1 MSDFRSKLPDVGTT
15 IFTVISQRAQELGA
29 VNLGQGFPDYPIDPR
44 LTDLVTAA
52 MSAGHNQY
60 APMAG
65 LPALQEAIATD
76 VKRRHGV
83 EVDARRSITIT
94 LGATEAIFS
103 AILALAG
110 PGDEVLVFDPAY
122 DSYDPAVRLAGARC
136 VHVPLLPPAFN
147 YDWDR
152 VRAAV
157 NERTRMV
164 IINSPHNPACT
175 VMSRQDLDELA
186 AIVSGRNILV
196 LSDEVYEHI
205 VYSTSRHHSVLA
217 HEELRGQ
224 AMAVFSFGKSLHAT
238 GVRVGYCVAPPGL
251 TTELRKVHQFNT
263 FTIATAFQHAI
274 ANYLS
279 ENPDVFSRLPE
290 FFERKRALL
299 TAGLAGSVFRVLPAQ
314 GTYFTLVDYSGCELL
329 AGLDDQAAAKRL
341 LEEGGVATIPLA
353 PFYRDPVK
361 HSLLRLCFAKQDATL
376 EKAIAR
382 LRACR

>member
-1 MSDFRSKLPDVGTT
+1 MSKRSSKLPDVGTT
-15 IFTVISQRAQELGA
+15 IFTVISRRAEELGA

-44 LTDLVTAA
+44 LTGLVTVA
-52 MSAGHNQY
+52 MQAGHNQY
-60 APMAG
+60 APMPG
-65 LPALQEAIATD
+65 LPALQTLIAAD
-76 VKRRHGV
+76 ISRRHGV
-83 EVDARRSITIT
+83 VIEPQRSVTIT

-103 AILALAG
+103 AVLALVGA
-110 PGDEVLVFDPAY
+110 GDEVLVFDPAY

-136 VHVPLLPPAFN
+136 VHVPLLPPTFA

-157 NERTRMV
+157 NERTRML

-175 VMSRQDLDELA
+175 VMSREDLDQLA
-186 AIVSGRNILV
+186 SIAEAHDLLV

-205 VYSTSRHHSVLA
+205 VYAPVRHQSVLSHA
-217 HEELRGQ
+217 GLRER
-224 AMAVFSFGKSLHAT
+224 ALAVFSYGKSLHAT
-238 GVRVGYCVAPPGL
+238 GLRVGYCVAPPML

-274 ANYLS
+274 AAYLD
-279 ENPDVFSRLPE
+279 ETPDVLTRLPG

-299 TAGLAGSVFRVLPAQ
+299 AAGLAGSAFRVLPAQ
-314 GTYFTLVDYSGCELL
+314 GTYFTLVDYSRCELL
-329 AGLDDQAAAKRL
+329 AGLDDQAAATRL
-341 LEEGGVATIPLA
+341 LEQVGVASIPLT
-353 PFYRDPVK
+353 PFYREPIR

>member
-1 MSDFRSKLPDVGTT
+1 MSDISSKLPDVGTT
-15 IFTVISQRAQELGA
+15 IFTVISQRAHELGA
-29 VNLGQGFPDYPIDPR
+29 VNLGQGFPDYSIDPR
-44 LTDLVTAA
+44 LTELVTAA
-52 MSAGHNQY
+52 MQAGHNQY

-65 LPALQEAIATD
+65 LPALQELIATE
-76 VKRRHGV
+76 VTRRHGV
-83 EVDARRSITIT
+83 AVDPRGNVTVT

-136 VHVPLLPPAFN
+136 VHVPLLPPAFC

-152 VRAAV
+152 VRAAI
-157 NERTRMV
+157 NERTRII

-175 VMSRQDLDELA
+175 VLSRDDLDQLA
-186 AIVSGRNILV
+186 AIVAQRNVLV

-205 VYSTSRHHSVLA
+205 VYAPTRHHSVLSHA
-217 HEELRGQ
+217 GLRDRSL
-224 AMAVFSFGKSLHAT
+224 AVFSYGKSLHAT
-238 GVRVGYCVAPPGL
+238 GLRVGYCIAPAQF

-274 ANYLS
+274 ASYLA
-279 ENPDVFSRLPE
+279 ETPDAFTHLAP

-299 TAGLAGSVFRVLPAQ
+299 TAGLADSAFRVLPSQ
-314 GTYFTLVDYSGCELL
+314 GTYFTLVDYGQSALL
-329 AGLDDQAAAKRL
+329 AGLDDQAAATKL
-341 LEEGGVATIPLA
+341 LEEVGVAAIPLA
-353 PFYRDPVK
+353 PFYREPVR
-361 HSLLRLCFAKQDATL
+361 HSLLRLCFAKQDSTL
-376 EKAIAR
+376 EKAIER

>member
-1 MSDFRSKLPDVGTT
+1 MSKRSSKLPDVGTT
-15 IFTVISQRAQELGA
+15 IFTVISRRAEELGA

-44 LTDLVTAA
+44 LTGLVTVA
-52 MSAGHNQY
+52 MQAGHNQY
-60 APMAG
+60 APMPG
-65 LPALQEAIATD
+65 LPALQTLIAAD
-76 VKRRHGV
+76 ISRRHGV
-83 EVDARRSITIT
+83 VIEPQRSVTIT

-103 AILALAG
+103 AVLALVGA
-110 PGDEVLVFDPAY
+110 GDEVLVFDPAY

-136 VHVPLLPPAFN
+136 VHVPLLPPTFA

-157 NERTRMV
+157 NERTRML

-175 VMSRQDLDELA
+175 VMSREDLDQLA
-186 AIVSGRNILV
+186 SIAEAHDLLV

-205 VYSTSRHHSVLA
+205 VYAPVRHHSVLSHA
-217 HEELRGQ
+217 GLRER
-224 AMAVFSFGKSLHAT
+224 ALAVFSYGKSLHAT
-238 GVRVGYCVAPPGL
+238 GLRVGYCVAPPML

-274 ANYLS
+274 AAYLD
-279 ENPDVFSRLPE
+279 ETPDVLTRLPG

-299 TAGLAGSVFRVLPAQ
+299 AAGLAGSAFRVLPAQ
-314 GTYFTLVDYSGCELL
+314 GTYFTLVDYSRCELL
-329 AGLDDQAAAKRL
+329 AGLDDQAAATRL
-341 LEEGGVATIPLA
+341 LEQVGVASIPLT
-353 PFYRDPVK
+353 PFYREPIR

>member
-1 MSDFRSKLPDVGTT
+1 MSDISSKLPDVGTT
-15 IFTVISQRAQELGA
+15 IFTVISQRAHELGA
-29 VNLGQGFPDYPIDPR
+29 VNLGQGFPDYSIDPR
-44 LTDLVTAA
+44 LTELVTAA
-52 MSAGHNQY
+52 MQAGHNQY

-65 LPALQEAIATD
+65 LPALQELIATE
-76 VKRRHGV
+76 VTRRHGV
-83 EVDARRSITIT
+83 AVDPRGNLTVT

-136 VHVPLLPPAFN
+136 VHVPLLPPAFC

-152 VRAAV
+152 VRAAI
-157 NERTRMV
+157 NERTRII

-175 VMSRQDLDELA
+175 VLSRDDLDQLA
-186 AIVSGRNILV
+186 AIVAQHNVLV

-205 VYSTSRHHSVLA
+205 VYAPTRHHSVLSHA
-217 HEELRGQ
+217 GLRDRSL
-224 AMAVFSFGKSLHAT
+224 AVFSYGKSLHAT
-238 GVRVGYCVAPPGL
+238 GLRVGYCIAPAQL

-274 ANYLS
+274 ANYLA
-279 ENPDVFSRLPE
+279 ETPDAFTRLAP

-299 TAGLAGSVFRVLPAQ
+299 TAGLAGSAFRVLPSQ
-314 GTYFTLVDYSGCELL
+314 GTYFTLVDYGQSALL
-329 AGLDDQAAAKRL
+329 AGLDDQAAATKL
-341 LEEGGVATIPLA
+341 LEEVGVAAIPLA
-353 PFYRDPVK
+353 PFYREPVR

-376 EKAIAR
+376 QKATER